1 MQVRNMISEGN
12 RIKKMKLPSSISL
25 TVITG
30 QNIANRNNGNVQT
43 VDLQIPESNHLNVGD
58 HSIDENGGRYFSEE
72 KDNREKVE
80 KEVEGEGEGEGND
93 VSESTNSKSYTLT
106 EEVQRVL
113 IEDFFPPISS
123 STVPGN
129 AGRLIITLSTTEA
142 EN

>member
-1 MQVRNMISEGN
+1 MISEGN

-30 QNIANRNNGNVQT
+30 QNIANRNNGNSQT
-43 VDLQIPESNHLNVGD
+43 LDPQIPESSRSNVEEN
-58 HSIDENGGRYFSEE
+58 SSYENGGEYFSEE
-72 KDNREKVE
+72 KKNR
-80 KEVEGEGEGEGND
+80 KEGEEEREDEGEGGGERED
-93 VSESTNSKSYTLT
+93 VSDSTTSKSYTLT

>member
-1 MQVRNMISEGN
+1 MISEGN

-30 QNIANRNNGNVQT
+30 QNIANRNNGNSQT
-43 VDLQIPESNHLNVGD
+43 LDSQIPESSRSNVEEN
-58 HSIDENGGRYFSEE
+58 SSYENGGEYFSEE
-72 KDNREKVE
+72 KKNR
-80 KEVEGEGEGEGND
+80 KEGEEEREDEGEGGGERED
-93 VSESTNSKSYTLT
+93 VSDSTTSKSYTLT